1 MDEAAPPPSCDQPGR
16 TAVLTCAKAAQIL
29 WECAW
34 DALVLAFLVLI
45 FGSIMLGLVGG
56 IWQQMTP
63 SLPPGLAR
71 KPLPEAE
78 ASSTWDF
85 SFFHQHRL
93 ALLFGIIFACE
104 GAARLV
110 RYSRNGEPGNGAGSL
125 RRVTRRLARQW
136 FRLVVRNAF
145 IVFVTVLVL
154 QAVQQFSLS
163 RWLWHALIDLCRPMI
178 DAMAA
183 LFPRAFGTLAGL
195 VWWFNENQLK
205 FTFWLLYSAA
215 ICDDLGLPNYKAL
228 ARYLWRR
235 LLRRYAPALSTGP
248 PRLSGPN

>member
-1 MDEAAPPPSCDQPGR
+1 MDEATPPPSCGQPGR
-16 TAVLTCAKAAQIL
+16 TAALTCAKAAQIL

-34 DALVLAFLVLI
+34 DALVLAFLVQV
-45 FGSIMLGLVGG
+45 FGSVMLGLVGG
-56 IWQQMTP
+56 IWREMTP

-78 ASSTWDF
+78 ASSTWGF
-85 SFFHQHRL
+85 SFFHQHQL

-110 RYSRNGEPGNGAGSL
+110 RYSRNGEPTNGAGSL
-125 RRVTRRLARQW
+125 RRVTRCLARQW

-154 QAVQQFSLS
+154 QFVQQFSLS
-163 RWLWHALIDLCRPMI
+163 QWLWHALIDLCRPMT
-178 DAMAA
+178 DTLAA

-195 VWWFNENQLK
+195 VGWFNENQLK
-205 FTFWLLYSAA
+205 LTFWLLYSAA

-235 LLRRYAPALSTGP
+235 LFRRYAPARSTAP